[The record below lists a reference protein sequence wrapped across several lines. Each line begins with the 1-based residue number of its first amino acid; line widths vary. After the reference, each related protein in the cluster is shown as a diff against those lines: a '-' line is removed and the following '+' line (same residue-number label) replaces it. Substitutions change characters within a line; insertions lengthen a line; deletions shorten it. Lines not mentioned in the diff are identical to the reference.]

1 MHNLVSS
8 EQTIETTKEKEY
20 KKFINFGKLSLIEP
34 SLLVNDSNFV
44 DEIKKDLKVKFSN
57 SSDYTIDTFF
67 DEKQEK
73 VISREEKLVFTKLS
87 SSTNHFFGTF
97 SRISNNKDVLTD
109 IMDNKSNEKID
120 PESIYFEHNTL
131 FYIDF
136 SLKAISFIKTN
147 HIKNVYPFLEI
158 FLNNNNILN
167 VKLFPLIKTEE
178 EIKDTIITE
187 LTISCANVHTSN
199 EKFVDLENLEN
210 MGCKIKDYKLSVTLE
225 EIKPHFSD
233 EILCFRNKNKNCL
246 KKMSISTL
254 NEDIDLI
261 SNTFT
266 KSIPIKLNNNYEQ
279 DYSTIESTLRLELF
293 NAIQR

>member
-57 SSDYTIDTFF
+57 SSEYTIDTFF

-147 HIKNVYPFLEI
+147 QFL
-158 FLNNNNILN
+158 
-167 VKLFPLIKTEE
+167 PL
-178 EIKDTIITE
+178 
-187 LTISCANVHTSN
+187 
-199 EKFVDLENLEN
+199 
-210 MGCKIKDYKLSVTLE
+210 
-225 EIKPHFSD
+225 
-233 EILCFRNKNKNCL
+233 
-246 KKMSISTL
+246 
-254 NEDIDLI
+254 
-261 SNTFT
+261 
-266 KSIPIKLNNNYEQ
+266 
-279 DYSTIESTLRLELF
+279 
-293 NAIQR
+293 